1 MEFDYFTIER
11 VKGKMFLIADREKYE
26 EHITAKEKEMMF
38 MFDCLNP
45 KKMTKENIENFFEV
59 LGELIEFEK
68 GGGK

>member
-11 VKGKMFLIADREKYE
+11 LKREMLLVADRERYE
-26 EHITAKEKEMMF
+26 EHITTKENEMLR

-45 KKMTKENIENFFEV
+45 KKTTEENIENFFEV

-68 GGGK
+68 GGV